1 MKYSLII
8 ASTFTRNWF
17 KTDVVDM
24 EDSSIYFHF
33 ENFNFPN
40 NFKQGEYRYFL
51 VPFCS
56 GYVLE
61 NNKVYLDGEEI
72 LPLATGLIQYGAY
85 KSRNDY
91 YTGNNEKKYLEYEG

>member
-1 MKYSLII
+1 MTYSLII
-8 ASTFTRNWF
+8 AQTFGKNWF
-17 KTDVVDM
+17 QTDEVDVG
-24 EDSSIYFHF
+24 DSQIYFHF

-61 NNKVYLDGEEI
+61 NNKVFLDGEEI
-72 LPLATGLIQYGAY
+72 LPLATGLIQYGPY
-85 KSRNDY
+85 KRENSY
-91 YTGNNEKKYLEYEG
+91 YGNNEKRFIEYEG